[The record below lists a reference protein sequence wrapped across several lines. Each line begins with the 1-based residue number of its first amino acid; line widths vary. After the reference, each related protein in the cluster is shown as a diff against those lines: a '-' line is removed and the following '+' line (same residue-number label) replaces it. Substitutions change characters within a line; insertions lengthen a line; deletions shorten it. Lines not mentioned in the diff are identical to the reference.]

1 MGSFVYK
8 ILKYVFYLC
17 NLIIL
22 LAGAALIL
30 IGVYARLN
38 TSFIGGDLAAQLL
51 NPGNYVIAFGVLLL
65 IFGLLGAVGELSY
78 PWFY

>member
-1 MGSFVYK
+1 MGSFVYTL
-8 ILKYVFYLC
+8 LKYVFYLC

-38 TSFIGGDLAAQLL
+38 TSFISGNLTSQLI
-51 NPGNYVIAFGVLLL
+51 NPSNYVIVFGVLLL
-65 IFGLLGAVGELSY
+65 IFGFLGAVGELLY
-78 PWFY
+78 N